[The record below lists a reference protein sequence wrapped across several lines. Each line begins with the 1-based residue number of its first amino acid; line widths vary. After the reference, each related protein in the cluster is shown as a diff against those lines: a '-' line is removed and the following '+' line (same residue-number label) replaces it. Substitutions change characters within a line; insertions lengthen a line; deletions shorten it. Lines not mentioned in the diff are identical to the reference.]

1 MYKKILVP
9 LDGSEVAE
17 CILSQV
23 EDVALAHQAEVIL
36 LQVLPATGVL
46 PHQAEAEA
54 KAARNYLN
62 KVKGRFQAKGVKTTT
77 TIRHGEDAAI
87 EIADYAQ
94 VNEVD
99 LVAMCTH
106 GRSGVGRWIFGS
118 VAEKVL
124 RGTNR
129 PILLIR
135 APGIAANGLPM
146 KTIPSSEA

>member
-9 LDGSEVAE
+9 LDGSELAE
-17 CILSQV
+17 CILAQV
-23 EDVALAHQAEVIL
+23 EDMALAHQAEVIL

-54 KAARNYLN
+54 KTARHYLN
-62 KVKGRFQAKGVKTTT
+62 KVKGRFQAKGIKTTT

-87 EIADYAQ
+87 EITDYAQ

-99 LVAMCTH
+99 LIAMSTH

-124 RGTNR
+124 RGTNK
-129 PILLIR
+129 PILLVR
-135 APGIAANGLPM
+135 CPGISADGLPM
-146 KTIPSSEA
+146 KIMPSSEA